1 MTTSEFGTRP
11 GLVSVFSNLGHT
23 CTHMFIVLYA
33 TAVLHLPRVF
43 DLPYGE
49 MLGLSSLGLILF
61 GVAALPAGWL
71 GDRWSQVGM
80 MVVFFVGM
88 GAGAIVTG
96 VAGSSADLL
105 LGLSLIGLFA
115 AIYHPVGIAWLISSA
130 SKQGMT
136 LGISSVFGTVGSAFA
151 PVFVGLC
158 IDFFSWRAAFVLPGL
173 ASIAIG
179 LMLTY
184 AWRRGWVVDS
194 VGDRAPPPPPPVP
207 GAVRRVFVVMTLT
220 MTCNGFVY
228 TGLINCMPKLFEMRL
243 GSGIATSY
251 TEIGLFVGLIIAV
264 SSVNGVLGGWLADR
278 YSARTIYMIFWT
290 LLAPTLYL
298 TTSLFGVQLLLVAWL
313 GLAFNLSFGAAENM
327 LVAQYT
333 PFEWRSLAY
342 GAKFVLALGV
352 GGLTVYLAGDIFDR
366 TGSFDELYV
375 LFAISAMLAALG
387 ATFLP
392 RARRPSTV
400 ALAASASSRR

>member
-1 MTTSEFGTRP
+1 
-11 GLVSVFSNLGHT
+11 
-23 CTHMFIVLYA
+23 
-33 TAVLHLPRVF
+33 
-43 DLPYGE
+43 
-49 MLGLSSLGLILF
+49 
-61 GVAALPAGWL
+61 
-71 GDRWSQVGM
+71 M

-88 GAGAIVTG
+88 GAGAIITG
-96 VAGSSADLL
+96 VAGSSADFL

-158 IDFFSWRAAFVLPGL
+158 IDFFSWRTAFVLPGL

-194 VGDRAPPPPPPVP
+194 VGDRAPPPPPVP

-298 TTSLFGVQLLLVAWL
+298 TTSLFGVQLLLVAC
-313 GLAFNLSFGAAENM
+313 
-327 LVAQYT
+327 VV
-333 PFEWRSLAY
+333 RSGFQSQFRGGREHA
-342 GAKFVLALGV
+342 GRPIHAIRMALTSVWCQVRPRPRCRWPDGV
-352 GGLTVYLAGDIFDR
+352 
-366 TGSFDELYV
+366 SC
-375 LFAISAMLAALG
+375 
-387 ATFLP
+387 
-392 RARRPSTV
+392 RRHLRPHRK
-400 ALAASASSRR
+400 LR